1 MDLLKK
7 IFPLSWKYKKEA
19 KDLIIGIIIYLVA
32 GIIGGVLL
40 AIAGLFTGIP
50 VLGAILGIV
59 LRAIGAI
66 IDLYVVAGIV
76 IEVLLF
82 AKVLKD

>member
-7 IFPLSWKYKKEA
+7 IFPLSWKYKSEV

-32 GIIGGVLL
+32 GIIGGVIL

-50 VLGAILGIV
+50 VLGAILGIL
-59 LRAIGAI
+59 LRAIGAL
-66 IDLYVVAGIV
+66 IDVYVVAGIV

-82 AKVLKD
+82 TKVLKD

>member
-7 IFPLSWKYKKEA
+7 LFPISWKYKSEA
-19 KDLIIGIIIYLVA
+19 KDLVIGIIIYLVA

-40 AIAGLFTGIP
+40 GVAGLFTGIP
-50 VLGAILGIV
+50 VLGAILGIL
-59 LRAIGAI
+59 LRAIGALLDI
-66 IDLYVVAGIV
+66 YVVAGIV

>member
-7 IFPLSWKYKKEA
+7 LFPISWKYKSEA
-19 KDLIIGIIIYLVA
+19 KDLVIGIIIYLVA

-40 AIAGLFTGIP
+40 GVAGLFTGIP
-50 VLGAILGIV
+50 VVGAILGIL
-59 LRAIGAI
+59 LRAIGALV
-66 IDLYVVAGIV
+66 DLYVVAGIV

>member
-7 IFPLSWKYKKEA
+7 FFPLSWKYKSEV

-32 GIIGGVLL
+32 GIIGGVIL

-50 VLGAILGIV
+50 VLGAILGIL
-59 LRAIGAI
+59 LRAIGAL
-66 IDLYVVAGIV
+66 IDVYVVAGIV

>member
-7 IFPLSWKYKKEA
+7 IFPLSWKYKNSG
-19 KDLIIGIIIYLVA
+19 KDLIIGIIIYVVA
-32 GIIGGVLL
+32 AILGGVLL

-59 LRAIGAI
+59 LRAIGAL
-66 IDLYVVAGIV
+66 IDVYVLAGIV

-82 AKVLKD
+82 TNILKD